1 MTERTI
7 NGIQDEII
15 GEFSMLEGDMEST
28 VFYIMELGSR
38 LEPLEERFRVPEN
51 LVKGCQSK
59 VWLTSRFQD
68 GRVWFMADSNT
79 DVTKG
84 LISLLVRLWNG
95 RTPEEILG
103 SELYFID
110 KIGMAR
116 VIGSQRS
123 NGFASMIK
131 RMRLYALQYQ
141 QHADLAG
148 PAAAPADGQDP
159 KKTQ

>member
-1 MTERTI
+1 MTGQPIVDTQ
-7 NGIQDEII
+7 NEII
-15 GEFSMLEGDMEST
+15 DEFSMLEGDMEST
-28 VFYIMELGSR
+28 VFYIMELGGR
-38 LEPLEERFRVPEN
+38 LPPLDERFRVPEN

-79 DVTKG
+79 EVTKG

-95 RTPEEILG
+95 RSPDEILG
-103 SELYFID
+103 SELFFID

-131 RMRLYALQYQ
+131 QMKLYALGYNEQ
-141 QHADLAG
+141 ARMAG
-148 PAAAPADGQDP
+148 STTEGTEH
-159 KKTQ
+159 KEN